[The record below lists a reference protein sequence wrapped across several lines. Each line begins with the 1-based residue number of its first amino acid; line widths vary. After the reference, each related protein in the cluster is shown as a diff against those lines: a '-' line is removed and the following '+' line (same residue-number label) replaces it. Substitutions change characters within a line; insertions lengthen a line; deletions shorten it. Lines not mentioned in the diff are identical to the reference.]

1 MIRKI
6 KRIPKKIY
14 NDLCNILKV
23 IIYNSFS
30 KKLVQFS
37 IVDNDAYNF
46 ANNNNTT
53 ISKVDTI
60 DLEKFYTGNEDIM
73 NFSIFCML
81 AFKNF
86 IKNSESIISRENLI
100 IFYKLNYRSYALFIF
115 IIKYFLIFYYR
126 YVQIVFI
133 KEYYCSNKEV
143 QNPESNYWIGDDG
156 KKYIVKEYI
165 YTKYIRILYALIF
178 GIIFSF
184 LYGLYFLITL
194 KKTNWRK
201 SFVIGLQI
209 VEYIILIFLFGFSFF
224 NKFNNNDK
232 HILIQQNYY
241 DYIYII
247 LEIIVNLVK

>member
-86 IKNSESIISRENLI
+86 IKNSESIISRELNNFLQI
-100 IFYKLNYRSYALFIF
+100 KLSQLCLVYFY
-115 IIKYFLIFYYR
+115 
-126 YVQIVFI
+126 
-133 KEYYCSNKEV
+133 NK
-143 QNPESNYWIGDDG
+143 
-156 KKYIVKEYI
+156 
-165 YTKYIRILYALIF
+165 
-178 GIIFSF
+178 IFSNF
-184 LYGLYFLITL
+184 LL
-194 KKTNWRK
+194 
-201 SFVIGLQI
+201 
-209 VEYIILIFLFGFSFF
+209 
-224 NKFNNNDK
+224 
-232 HILIQQNYY
+232 
-241 DYIYII
+241 
-247 LEIIVNLVK
+247 

>member
-115 IIKYFLIFYYR
+115 IIKYLLIF
-126 YVQIVFI
+126 FI
-133 KEYYCSNKEV
+133 DMFKLS
-143 QNPESNYWIGDDG
+143 
-156 KKYIVKEYI
+156 
-165 YTKYIRILYALIF
+165 L
-178 GIIFSF
+178 
-184 LYGLYFLITL
+184 
-194 KKTNWRK
+194 
-201 SFVIGLQI
+201 
-209 VEYIILIFLFGFSFF
+209 
-224 NKFNNNDK
+224 
-232 HILIQQNYY
+232 
-241 DYIYII
+241 
-247 LEIIVNLVK
+247 